1 MTQAA
6 DTFAL
11 DNEALARYLEQAVAG
26 FGGPLEATRFEGGQS
41 NPTYLLRTPETSYVL
56 RSKPGPVAQ
65 LLPSAHAIE
74 REYRIMSALGPTSV
88 PVPRMLHLCAD
99 ESVIGRAFYIMEHVQ
114 GRVFWD
120 PALPELKPSE
130 RAPIYD
136 AMNATLAALH
146 NVDPVAVGLADYGK
160 AGNYFVR
167 QIDRWS
173 RQYQASI
180 TQPIAQM
187 DDLIAWLPGCIPDSA
202 RREIQPR
209 IAHGDFRLD
218 NMLFHP
224 TEPRVLAL
232 LDWELS
238 TLGHPLADLSYN
250 CMSWHI
256 DPKAFRGLGGLD
268 VAGLGLPGES
278 SYIQRYLSRVEGFE
292 WQEINRDWNFY
303 LAYNLF
309 RMAAILQGIAKR
321 VEQGTASDPK
331 ARQLA
336 AGARPL
342 AEMAWAFACRHDQN
356 K

>member
-1 MTQAA
+1 MTDALDA
-6 DTFAL
+6 YAL
-11 DNEALARYLEQAVAG
+11 DNELLADYLGQVIDG
-26 FGGPLEATRFEGGQS
+26 FVGPLKTKRFEGGQS
-41 NPTYLLRTPETSYVL
+41 NPTYLLSTPGRSYVM

-74 REYRIMSALGPTSV
+74 REYKVMSALASTDV
-88 PVPRMLHLCAD
+88 PVPQMLHLCQD
-99 ESVIGRAFYIMEHVQ
+99 EAVIGRAFYVMSHVQ

-120 PALPELKPSE
+120 PALPELSQAD
-130 RAPIYD
+130 RGQIYD

-146 NVDPVAVGLADYGK
+146 KVDPDAVGLSGYGK
-160 AGNYFVR
+160 AGNYFLR

-180 TQPIAQM
+180 TEPIAQM
-187 DDLIAWLPGCIPDSA
+187 DSLMAWLPANVPDSA
-202 RREIQPR
+202 VREIKPR

-224 TEPRVLAL
+224 TEPKVLAL

-256 DPKAFRGLGGLD
+256 DPKAFRGMGGVD
-268 VAGLGLPGES
+268 VASLGIPSES
-278 SYIQRYLSRVEGFE
+278 EFIQSYLQCVPGFE
-292 WQEINRDWNFY
+292 WQEISRDWNFY

-321 VEQGTASDPK
+321 VEQGIASDAK

-342 AEMAWAFACRHDQN
+342 AEMAWGFAQRHGEN